1 MVENKIEVEISSEY
15 LKEVEETVAGKALL
29 TDDELLYW
37 LRKDVKVLIA
47 EVRRLQAIQ
56 ASQVKVVVKG

>member
-1 MVENKIEVEISSEY
+1 MVENEIEVSPEY

-29 TDDELLYW
+29 DDDELLYW

-47 EVRRLQAIQ
+47 EVRRLQTIQ
-56 ASQVKVVVKG
+56 TPRVKVVVVKG